1 MTKKNTIVRD
11 YLNKLYE
18 QEKKEIEY
26 NTGYDEDA
34 PDEFGE
40 EYNSVEGQP
49 DEDFVK
55 ECSCVE
61 CKKSCHECTCN
72 KVKEQMTSSAAGIGG
87 WESIGNNEKERS
99 GIKKS
104 TPFVKY

>member
-49 DEDFVK
+49 DK
-55 ECSCVE
+55 
-61 CKKSCHECTCN
+61 
-72 KVKEQMTSSAAGIGG
+72 IL
-87 WESIGNNEKERS
+87 
-99 GIKKS
+99 
-104 TPFVKY
+104 